1 MNEMS
6 QIQLPLP
13 PGVEAIQIAAPR
25 LVPGDRIDRLG
36 VIYEFL
42 EKAEGRKKFR
52 RIDTGAEAWIDN
64 TDLLQQM
71 VSREIKMAIPSWV
84 PEHRHK
90 AWQREFHTLAEHEK
104 RRAKMRFAYVEAFL
118 ENRKRG
124 YPVKVG
130 TVRHAVHLERLRDPA
145 NVRAGETCPCLAAI
159 YEWVKIIEQESGPS
173 GIRRL
178 CFAERD
184 RGVRG
189 AQIAEEMAPII
200 MEAIRALWFTAQRLK
215 VRVIF
220 DRVIAT
226 AAKQGIP
233 AGRHPCRQTI
243 RRILK
248 ALPPYAAMSARK
260 GARAADDKYRSKG
273 QMAATAMPGQVYEV
287 DAHKMD
293 FVGVDDRWWLP
304 LGRLWVTVVI
314 DRCTRMIVGVHFHV
328 EPPSS
333 ITIAAALRNAF
344 APKLYMLKR
353 WPGIGRPWVAWGLPA
368 LVVLDNGLENHAIFL
383 TEGFEELGVDWIFA
397 PARTPEFKAHI
408 ERWFGTFTRDLSQR
422 LPGWTGANPKEKGDY
437 DSMGTACLTLSQVDE
452 LIHRW
457 ITVYNIDWHEGLR
470 DIPERLYLELTADLE
485 VTPIEDMGMLDVLL
499 GDYVIRTPSAKG
511 IFLLGLRFG
520 DTAGNN
526 ALEMIRT
533 RAGAEG
539 LTQVRVRYDRSDLS
553 HIHVQDPVTKEY
565 FWLASLDPAYTTGLT
580 LAQHRII
587 RRHAVERCRGY
598 VTVAELCT
606 ARDDLQRRIEE
617 MTGHEPMS
625 ERKFATMFNGIGSKG
640 SWADFYRLAEAE
652 YAATKRDER
661 GLTVVEMMDDE
672 EAGTSACPADTRTH
686 PPTPTP
692 APPANAFEPAKPGP
706 VGPGFAARAESLGM
720 DFDGVVADADEKQ
733 PEAADEAPVAAVE
746 DDLDAR
752 MAALGME

>member
-6 QIQLPLP
+6 RIPFPLQ
-13 PGVEAIQIAAPR
+13 PGAEAIQIAAPR

-36 VIYEFL
+36 VVYEFL

-84 PEHRHK
+84 PEQRHK

-118 ENRKRG
+118 DNRKRG

-130 TVRHAVHLERLRDPA
+130 DVRKAVHFERLRDPA

-159 YEWVKIIEQESGPS
+159 YEWVAIIEQDSGPS

-178 CFAERD
+178 CFAERE

-189 AQIAEEMAPII
+189 AQIADEMAPII
-200 MEAIRALWFTAQRLK
+200 MEAIRALWFTAQRL
-215 VRVIF
+215 RVKTVH
-220 DRVIAT
+220 DRIVAT
-226 AAKQGIP
+226 ATRLGIP
-233 AGRHPCRQTI
+233 PGRHPCRRTV

-248 ALPPYAAMSARK
+248 ALPPYAAMRARH

-273 QMAATAMPGQVYEV
+273 QMVATALPGQVYEV

-304 LGRLWVTVVI
+304 LGRMWVTVVI
-314 DRCTRMIVGVHFHV
+314 DRCTRLIVGFHFHV

-353 WPGIGRPWVAWGLPA
+353 WPGIGRPWVAWGLPE
-368 LVVLDNGLENHAIFL
+368 LVVLDNGLENHATFL
-383 TEGFEELGVDWIFA
+383 IEALEELGVDWIFA

-408 ERWFGTFTRDLSQR
+408 ERWFGTFTRDFSQR

-437 DSMGTACLTLSQVDE
+437 DAMGTACLTLSQVDE
-452 LIHRW
+452 LLHRW
-457 ITVYNIDWHEGLR
+457 VTCYNIDWHEGLR

-499 GDYVIRTPSAKG
+499 GDYAMRTPSAKG

-520 DTAGNN
+520 DTAGNT

-533 RAGAEG
+533 RAGAAG
-539 LTQVRVRYDRSDLS
+539 LTKVRVRYDRSDLS

-606 ARDDLQRRIEE
+606 ARDDLQRRIED

-652 YAATKRDER
+652 YAATERDER
-661 GLTVVEMMDDE
+661 GLTVVEIMDDE
-672 EAGTSACPADTRTH
+672 EAGTPAD
-686 PPTPTP
+686 PEASDTPQYAFAPAAPARAP
-692 APPANAFEPAKPGP
+692 APTEPGP
-706 VGPGFAARAESLGM
+706 VGPGFAARAESLGLE
-720 DFDGVVADADEKQ
+720 FDAVGADADET
-733 PEAADEAPVAAVE
+733 PPDASDEVPLTAVE
-746 DDLDAR
+746 DDLKAR